1 MGRAAEAAR
10 SRSDVEANSRP
21 MIRVRE
27 GSTAEISNMS
37 GTDYIQDYTVGAD
50 GKTQAVH
57 ATAEDGLALEMRP
70 RAREA
75 QLELDFR
82 VKRCQL
88 ASWTEESERTLS
100 NGETVKLK
108 YPIVAKREVHSKA
121 TLAQGECLAVMLSTT
136 NSRSEEH
143 TSELQS
149 LTNIVCRLLLEKK
162 KIQYSGP
169 AFRAR
174 RFARRRSHL
183 HRHRQQPHR
192 LGRYRR
198 KQTPPWLHHA
208 AYQSRRRCSRL
219 SPR

>member
-1 MGRAAEAAR
+1 MRLSPFACVLALAGCAAAPHTELAYELRTTVYDMPTELAQSLTGLDASGGLPVPASLMGRAAEAAR

-136 NSRSEEH
+136 NSGR
-143 TSELQS
+143 TTL
-149 LTNIVCRLLLEKK
+149 VCVSAVA
-162 KIQYSGP
+162 IAG
-169 AFRAR
+169 
-174 RFARRRSHL
+174 
-183 HRHRQQPHR
+183 
-192 LGRYRR
+192 GR
-198 KQTPPWLHHA
+198 
-208 AYQSRRRCSRL
+208 
-219 SPR
+219 